1 MPGRGGGRFP
11 AAGSGAGGR
20 GSMILALVLALA
32 VVPERLPLI
41 QETVEVPPG
50 QWRTFDITLGQRPA
64 VVECSF
70 AVVSGRSG
78 VRLALMPRP
87 EMGRL
92 GSSPRHRAMIT
103 TGYEREGG
111 FRVAVSQGAYS
122 LVVDNQL
129 EGREPALVELSVDLV
144 FTPAPSAP
152 QVLSA
157 QRRAVVVA
165 LSLAF
170 FVVVSSY
177 AAWKLRGAL
186 FGRPPDF

>member
-1 MPGRGGGRFP
+1 
-11 AAGSGAGGR
+11 
-20 GSMILALVLALA
+20 VQLALA

-41 QETVEVPPG
+41 QETVDVPPG
-50 QWRTFDITLGQRPA
+50 QWRAFDITLGQRPA

-78 VRLALMPRP
+78 VRLALTPRP

-92 GSSPRHRAMIT
+92 GSGQPHRALIS

-111 FRVAVSQGAYS
+111 FRVTASKGAYS

-129 EGREPALVELSVDLV
+129 EGREPARVELSVALV
-144 FTPAPSAP
+144 FSPAPSAP
-152 QVLSA
+152 QVLSPR
-157 QRRAVVVA
+157 RRAVVVA

-170 FVVVSSY
+170 FAGVAFY

-186 FGRPPDF
+186 FGRPPTPPPSLWS

>member
-1 MPGRGGGRFP
+1 M
-11 AAGSGAGGR
+11 
-20 GSMILALVLALA
+20 
-32 VVPERLPLI
+32 
-41 QETVEVPPG
+41 
-50 QWRTFDITLGQRPA
+50 
-64 VVECSF
+64 
-70 AVVSGRSG
+70 
-78 VRLALMPRP
+78 
-87 EMGRL
+87 
-92 GSSPRHRAMIT
+92 
-103 TGYEREGG
+103 REGG

>member
-1 MPGRGGGRFP
+1 
-11 AAGSGAGGR
+11 
-20 GSMILALVLALA
+20 MILGLVLALA

-50 QWRTFDITLGQRPA
+50 QWRAFDITLGQQPA

-92 GSSPRHRAMIT
+92 GWSRPHRGMIS

-111 FRVAVSQGAYS
+111 FRVAVPKGAYT

-129 EGREPALVELSVDLV
+129 EGREPARVELSVALV
-144 FTPAPSAP
+144 FTPESSAP
-152 QVLSA
+152 QVLSPR
-157 QRRAVVVA
+157 RRAVVVA

-170 FVVVSSY
+170 FVVVAFY